1 MNPIYLDP
9 KVARIEEIFVA
20 LKDVE
25 EWPMVLQSLM
35 RDMGDRPLEDLVAKV
50 PMYLKTKRAPSI
62 FVEKAWMISIE
73 HLVMKEMPA
82 KIQRSGVYKAY
93 LADTV
98 HVIFEHPELQLKS
111 GHFGFAAGVPW
122 INLSPLQLKVM
133 DLLEEDVVW
142 TREGLS
148 EALGISLQVLS
159 GELDFLLSVK
169 LIVEEA

>member
-1 MNPIYLDP
+1 MKPTYLDP
-9 KVARIEEIFVA
+9 KVAQLEEVFIA

-25 EWPMVLQSLM
+25 GWPKILQSLM
-35 RDMGDRPLEDLVAKV
+35 QDLREKPLEDLVSKV
-50 PMYLKTKRAPSI
+50 PMYLKAKRVPSI

-73 HLVMKEMPA
+73 YLVIKTAPA
-82 KIQRSGVYKAY
+82 KTQRSGLSKAF

-133 DLLEEDVVW
+133 DLLEEEMVW
-142 TREGLS
+142 TREALS
-148 EALGISLQVLS
+148 ATLGVPVEMLS
-159 GELDFLLSVK
+159 SELDFLLSVK
-169 LIVEEA
+169 LIIESN